1 MGAIVHTACK
11 ERNHSV
17 YQRRVCMRKNVLMK
31 DDYKRLLLAA
41 KKLKGWD
48 TPSDICQGLTKGGY
62 EVSAQVL
69 TNWKA
74 RGVSKEGRLY
84 ASKAIGCRP
93 DWIETGEGRM
103 EDAFNRTY
111 GLSDVERQLP
121 AQRPNNNLVEINQYD
136 AGGRMGNGGL
146 ILQDQPGTIRRLEVS
161 KEWLNQNVKGVTPA
175 SQLCIVTGF
184 GDSMK
189 PMYNPGDPL
198 LVDISIKTVEY
209 DAVYFFR
216 VGDEGFIKR
225 IQRIPGQG
233 LKAIS
238 ANRDH
243 YEPWTITEDMDFEVL
258 GRVLKVWKG
267 DDF

>member
-1 MGAIVHTACK
+1 MDTLS
-11 ERNHSV
+11 ERLIAS
-17 YQRRVCMRKNVLMK
+17 MSAK
-31 DDYKRLLLAA
+31 DLTQDRLAEL
-41 KKLKGWD
+41 
-48 TPSDICQGLTKGGY
+48 S
-62 EVSAQVL
+62 
-69 TNWKA
+69 
-74 RGVSKEGRLY
+74 GVSQTTIFKLCSGKTRESRKLVQIAGALGVTPLWLATGKGRRE
-84 ASKAIGCRP
+84 S
-93 DWIETGEGRM
+93 
-103 EDAFNRTY
+103 TY
-111 GLSDVERQLP
+111 GLQDIEKKSP
-121 AQRPNNNLVEINQYD
+121 AVDPSLVEIPQFD
-136 AGGRMGNGGL
+136 QGARMGNGGL
-146 ILQDQPGTIRRLEVS
+146 VLQDQPGMIRRWEVS
-161 KEWLNQNVKGVTPA
+161 RDWLNQNVKGVTPG

-189 PMYNPGDPL
+189 PMFNPGDPL
-198 LVDISIKTVEY
+198 LVDLSVRTVEY

-216 VGDEGFIKR
+216 VSDEGFIKR

>member
-1 MGAIVHTACK
+1 
-11 ERNHSV
+11 
-17 YQRRVCMRKNVLMK
+17 
-31 DDYKRLLLAA
+31 
-41 KKLKGWD
+41 
-48 TPSDICQGLTKGGY
+48 
-62 EVSAQVL
+62 
-69 TNWKA
+69 
-74 RGVSKEGRLY
+74 
-84 ASKAIGCRP
+84 
-93 DWIETGEGRM
+93 
-103 EDAFNRTY
+103 
-111 GLSDVERQLP
+111 
-121 AQRPNNNLVEINQYD
+121 
-136 AGGRMGNGGL
+136 MGNGGL
-146 ILQDQPGTIRRLEVS
+146 ILQDQPGTIQRWEVS
-161 KEWLNQNVKGVTPA
+161 REWLNQNVKGVSSA

-189 PMYNPGDPL
+189 PMFNPGDPL
-198 LVDISIKTVEY
+198 LVDLSVKTVDY

-243 YEPWTITEDMDFEVL
+243 YEPWTISDDMDFEVL

>member
-1 MGAIVHTACK
+1 MYAIFSQEDSENNNRVNDSNLRHNLLMDTIGQRVKAIRLEIGLTQVQLAK
-11 ERNHSV
+11 KAGMKQSTLSDLERGRNDSTMELV
-17 YQRRVCMRKNVLMK
+17 NLASALNCRPEWLMK
-31 DDYKRLLLAA
+31 G
-41 KKLKGWD
+41 KGD
-48 TPSDICQGLTKGGY
+48 KY
-62 EVSAQVL
+62 
-69 TNWKA
+69 
-74 RGVSKEGRLY
+74 
-84 ASKAIGCRP
+84 
-93 DWIETGEGRM
+93 
-103 EDAFNRTY
+103 Y
-111 GLSDVERQLP
+111 GLQDVYLSP
-121 AQRPNNNLVEINQYD
+121 AKIKENSNLVEINQYD

-161 KEWLNQNVKGVTPA
+161 KEWLNQNVKGVSPA

-198 LVDISIKTVEY
+198 LVDLSIKIVEF

-225 IQRIPGQG
+225 IQRIPGKG
-233 LKAIS
+233 LVAIS

-243 YEPWTITEDMDFEVL
+243 YEPWTVTQDMDFEVI

>member
-1 MGAIVHTACK
+1 MFMAHTIR
-11 ERNHSV
+11 ERIYSSNTPAWLPQSNALTHTHV
-17 YQRRVCMRKNVLMK
+17 MNKPTEFGERLVVLMK
-31 DDYKRLLLAA
+31 LRGLTQYSLAKASGVPQPTIQRLITGETRNPKVETLRQLASTLNA
-41 KKLKGWD
+41 TETLELKDPVMGLQDVEKKLPAAD
-48 TPSDICQGLTKGGY
+48 PTLVDIPQFDQG
-62 EVSAQVL
+62 A
-69 TNWKA
+69 
-74 RGVSKEGRLY
+74 
-84 ASKAIGCRP
+84 
-93 DWIETGEGRM
+93 
-103 EDAFNRTY
+103 
-111 GLSDVERQLP
+111 
-121 AQRPNNNLVEINQYD
+121 
-136 AGGRMGNGGL
+136 RMGNGGL
-146 ILQDQPGTIRRLEVS
+146 VLQDQPGMIRRWEVS
-161 KEWLNQNVKGVTPA
+161 RDWLSQNVKGVTPG

-189 PMYNPGDPL
+189 PMFNPGDPL
-198 LVDISIKTVEY
+198 LVDLSVRTVEY

-216 VGDEGFIKR
+216 VSDEGFIKR

>member
-1 MGAIVHTACK
+1 MDLDYYLGCSDVNNFEHWTAYNSSC
-11 ERNHSV
+11 
-17 YQRRVCMRKNVLMK
+17 NVLDMK
-31 DDYKRLLLAA
+31 TLAERLSSRMAA
-41 KKLKGWD
+41 V
-48 TPSDICQGLTKGGY
+48 GLTQDRLADMAK
-62 EVSAQVL
+62 VSQTTIYKLTSGKAQESRKLVAIAEAL
-69 TNWKA
+69 
-74 RGVSKEGRLY
+74 GVSPKWL
-84 ASKAIGCRP
+84 S
-93 DWIETGEGRM
+93 TGEGPILNSGS
-103 EDAFNRTY
+103 A
-111 GLSDVERQLP
+111 SSHIV
-121 AQRPNNNLVEINQYD
+121 QRPDPSLVSIPQFD

-146 ILQDQPGTIRRLEVS
+146 ILQDQPGTIQRWEVS
-161 KEWLNQNVKGVTPA
+161 RQWLNQNVKGVSSA

-189 PMYNPGDPL
+189 PMFNPGDPL
-198 LVDISIKTVEY
+198 LVDLSVKTVDY

-243 YEPWTITEDMDFEVL
+243 YEPWTISDDMDFEVL

>member
-1 MGAIVHTACK
+1 MYAIFSQEELAHEDRADDIHLQQNSGMDTIG
-11 ERNHSV
+11 
-17 YQRRVCMRKNVLMK
+17 QRVKAR
-31 DDYKRLLLAA
+31 RLEL
-41 KKLKGWD
+41 
-48 TPSDICQGLTKGGY
+48 GLTQVQLARKAGMKQSTLSDLERGRNDSTM
-62 EVSAQVL
+62 ELIGLASAL
-69 TNWKA
+69 
-74 RGVSKEGRLY
+74 S
-84 ASKAIGCRP
+84 CRP
-93 DWIETGEGRM
+93 EWLRTGRG
-103 EDAFNRTY
+103 DKNY
-111 GLSDVERQLP
+111 GLQNVERSLP
-121 AQRPNNNLVEINQYD
+121 APKANNNLVEINQYD

>member
-1 MGAIVHTACK
+1 
-11 ERNHSV
+11 
-17 YQRRVCMRKNVLMK
+17 
-31 DDYKRLLLAA
+31 
-41 KKLKGWD
+41 
-48 TPSDICQGLTKGGY
+48 
-62 EVSAQVL
+62 
-69 TNWKA
+69 
-74 RGVSKEGRLY
+74 
-84 ASKAIGCRP
+84 
-93 DWIETGEGRM
+93 
-103 EDAFNRTY
+103 
-111 GLSDVERQLP
+111 
-121 AQRPNNNLVEINQYD
+121 
-136 AGGRMGNGGL
+136 MGNGGL

-161 KEWLNQNVKGVTPA
+161 KEWLNQNVRGVTPA